1 MSAFVVNL
9 LDSLS
14 IKGITPDSI
23 CEMSGSCFSLT
34 YAIRAPEPLFLKLGG
49 PDAEL
54 AFRGE
59 YHGLKAISETRSVL
73 CPRPISVGT
82 FNGKSY
88 LLMTQ
93 LKGLSGDTSG
103 LGRHLAAMHKGSVA
117 EKFGFP
123 CRTFCGSTELDN
135 AQTSQGWPEWFAE
148 HRINDVL
155 LKLESAGALGKVLP
169 KGVTRQGAVERVRD
183 QLLTLASSVV
193 PMLLHGDLWGGNAGS
208 SGGVPCIYDPACYY
222 GDNEVDLAMTQLFGG
237 FDSNFLRDYGSVL
250 PISPEFKRKVPIY
263 NLFHMLNHALMFGGG
278 YCHEARALI
287 AQL

>member
-1 MSAFVVNL
+1 MVNL

-23 CEMSGSCFSLT
+23 CEMSGSCFSST

-93 LKGLSGDTSG
+93 LKGLWRHIWSR
-103 LGRHLAAMHKGSVA
+103 RHLAAMHKGSVA

-155 LKLESAGALGKVLP
+155 LKLESAGALGK
-169 KGVTRQGAVERVRD
+169 
-183 QLLTLASSVV
+183 SSPRELQDKVQ
-193 PMLLHGDLWGGNAGS
+193 W
-208 SGGVPCIYDPACYY
+208 
-222 GDNEVDLAMTQLFGG
+222 
-237 FDSNFLRDYGSVL
+237 SVYV
-250 PISPEFKRKVPIY
+250 IS
-263 NLFHMLNHALMFGGG
+263 
-278 YCHEARALI
+278 C
-287 AQL
+287 